1 MSRSAIGIF
10 LVHLILSLV
19 GTYLIKYLF
28 SFSLDFTSGIIL
40 SFLACFNMLW
50 LLSYFYSK
58 IYFRYVLSVYHLCLF
73 FIKEFID
80 ANLKL
85 TYEIISFKY
94 HLQPAV
100 VAIPLDVKSDL
111 GIMLLANLITLTPGT
126 LSLEVSDD
134 KKYLYVHTIYLEGS
148 IQNFKQKIKNGF
160 EKKVIAVTP

>member
-1 MSRSAIGIF
+1 MNRPAISIF
-10 LVHLILSLV
+10 LIHLILSLV

-28 SFSLDFTSGIIL
+28 SFSLDLASGIIL
-40 SFLACFNMLW
+40 AFLGCFIFLW

-58 IYFRYVLSVYHLCLF
+58 TYFRYILSVYHLCLF

-94 HLQPAV
+94 NLQPAV

-134 KKYLYVHTIYLEGS
+134 KKYLYVHTIYLEGGL
-148 IQNFKQKIKNGF
+148 QDFKNKIKNGF
-160 EKKVIAVTP
+160 EKKIMAVTQ